1 MSEIDKIVPSIL
13 KINTA
18 SGSGSGFYVQDY
30 DLVITNYHVVSGFKK
45 VALEMQ
51 DKNTLAADVM
61 VINPLIDIAL
71 LKPEKTLSGLPGVSF
86 KRQDSIKNRDKV
98 SVLGYPFGMPFTVT
112 EGIVSAAKQLLN
124 GQSYIQTDAAVNP
137 GNSGGPVV
145 NVNGEIIG
153 VTTSKFTQADNMGF
167 ALPIDHVIEELEA
180 YKLNPN
186 IAYAVKCPS
195 CNFSL
200 YEPMENCANCGAV
213 LKKELFNEQ
222 PKTEM
227 AVFVEE
233 VFNELKIDPV
243 IARRG
248 VDFWEFH
255 RGSALVRYF
264 VYRNSFLF
272 ATSPLVKLPKT
283 NLQEVY
289 KYILSNPVSPFYL
302 GISQGLIYISY
313 RTHLADLKSSKR
325 SVIQKNLAELAVK
338 ADGLDNFLIETYGC
352 EWHEDSKKEV

>member
-1 MSEIDKIVPSIL
+1 MSELENIEPAIF

-18 SGSGSGFYVQDY
+18 SGSGTGFYIQDQN
-30 DLVITNYHVVSGFKK
+30 LVVTNYHVVSGYKK
-45 VALEMQ
+45 VALEMH
-51 DKNTLAADVM
+51 DKNTLTADVM
-61 VINPLIDIAL
+61 IINPLIDIAL
-71 LKPEKTLSGLPGVSF
+71 LKPEKDLKSLPNVSF
-86 KRQDSIKNRDKV
+86 KKHDTLKNRDKV

-112 EGIVSAAKQLLN
+112 EGIISATKQILN
-124 GQSYIQTDAAVNP
+124 GQAYIQTDAAVNP

-145 NVNGEIIG
+145 NMNGEIIG

-167 ALPIDHVIEELEA
+167 ALPIDQVLEELEA

-195 CNFSL
+195 CNFAL
-200 YEPMENCANCGAV
+200 QEPMDNCVNCGAV
-213 LKKELFNEQ
+213 LKKDLFAEQ

-233 VFNELKIDPV
+233 VFKELKIDPI

-255 RGSALVRYF
+255 RGSAMTRYF

-272 ATSPLVKLPKT
+272 ATSPLAKLPKA

-302 GISQGLIYISY
+302 GISQGIIYISY
-313 RTHLADLKSSKR
+313 RTHLADLKSNKR
-325 SVIQKNLAELAVK
+325 IAIQKNLAGLAIK
-338 ADGLDNFLIETYGC
+338 ADELDNFLVDTYKC
-352 EWHEDSKKEV
+352 EWHEDSKKE

>member
-1 MSEIDKIVPSIL
+1 MSDIEKIIPSII

-18 SGSGSGFYVQDY
+18 SGSGSGFYVHDY
-30 DLVITNYHVVSGFKK
+30 DLVITNYHVVSGYKK

-51 DKNTLAADVM
+51 DKNTLTADVL

-71 LKPEKTLSGLPGVSF
+71 LKPQKSLNGLPGVSF
-86 KRQDSIKNRDKV
+86 KKQDTIKNRDKV
-98 SVLGYPFGMPFTVT
+98 SVLGYPFGMPFTIT
-112 EGIVSAAKQLLN
+112 EGIISSTKQLLN
-124 GQSYIQTDAAVNP
+124 GQAYIQTDAAVNP

-145 NVNGEIIG
+145 NMNGDIIG

-167 ALPIDHVIEELEA
+167 ALPIDHVIDELEA

-195 CNFSL
+195 CNFAL
-200 YEPMENCANCGAV
+200 HEPMENCANCGAV

-227 AVFVEE
+227 AGFVEE
-233 VFNELKIDPV
+233 VFKELNIDPV
-243 IARRG
+243 VARRG

-255 RGSALVRYF
+255 IGSALVRYF

-272 ATSPLVKLPKT
+272 ATSPLAKLPKT

-289 KYILSNPVSPFYL
+289 KYILTNPASPFFL
-302 GISQGLIYISY
+302 GIHEGVIYISY
-313 RTHLADLKSSKR
+313 RTHLSDLKSSKR
-325 SVIQKNLAELAVK
+325 NTIQKNLGDLAKK
-338 ADGLDNFLIETYGC
+338 ADELDNFLVETYKC
-352 EWHEDSKKEV
+352 EWPDESKQS

>member
-1 MSEIDKIVPSIL
+1 MSEIEKIEPVIF

-18 SGSGSGFYVQDY
+18 SGSGTGFYIQDQN
-30 DLVITNYHVVSGFKK
+30 LVVTNYHVVSGYKK
-45 VALEMQ
+45 VAIEMQ
-51 DKNTLAADVM
+51 DKNTLSADVM

-71 LKPEKTLSGLPGVSF
+71 LKPEKTLTGLPNVTF
-86 KRQDSIKNRDKV
+86 KKHDSLKNRDKV
-98 SVLGYPFGMPFTVT
+98 SVLGFPFGMPFTVT
-112 EGIVSAAKQLLN
+112 EGIISATKQLLN
-124 GQSYIQTDAAVNP
+124 GQAYIQTDAAVNP

-145 NVNGEIIG
+145 NMNGDIIG

-167 ALPIDHVIEELEA
+167 ALPIDHVMEELEA

-200 YEPMENCANCGAV
+200 HEPMDNCANCGAA
-213 LKKELFNEQ
+213 LKKELFDEQ

-272 ATSPLVKLPKT
+272 ATSPLAKLPKT

-313 RTHLADLKSSKR
+313 RAHLADLKSSKR
-325 SVIQKNLAELAVK
+325 SLIQKNLAALAIK
-338 ADGLDNFLIETYGC
+338 ADELDNFLIDTYGC
-352 EWHEDSKKEV
+352 EWHEESKKE